1 LNGAR
6 GELGPNRTAT
16 DWILLAA
23 LVVIWG
29 SSFAAT
35 KIAVETIPAEWI
47 SAGRLSIA
55 AALLVPLVLVR
66 GGNFAQA
73 FRNRGWIVWLTL
85 AGTVVPFFL
94 IAWGTRQ
101 ITSGLA
107 GVLMAIVPLMILVF
121 AHLMLPDE
129 RLTWPKALGFGLGF
143 AGVVVLIGPDT
154 LLSLGSAGLAFWGQ
168 MAIIGA
174 TVCYGLHTTTAR
186 LVPTMA
192 SQELATATLALG
204 AVIALPIALVISPEG
219 LMQASARSML
229 ALLVLG
235 TFQTAIASLVLYRL
249 IAQAGASFTAMC
261 NYLIP
266 LFAVVLGAVWLD
278 EALTPSIVIG
288 CALVLGGIAVSQ
300 QIYRS
305 LFRRP
310 RREVP

>member
-73 FRNRGWIVWLTL
+73 FRNRGWIAWLTL

-204 AVIALPIALVISPEG
+204 AVIALPIALVLSPDG

-249 IAQAGASFTAMC
+249 IAQAGANFTAMC

-278 EALTPSIVIG
+278 EALTPSIIIG

-300 QIYRS
+300 QIYRG